1 MDSRRYSNLFF
12 KLKSN
17 NYKNN
22 DFHNKYSTEYFLNS
36 QYLHT
41 LVIINP
47 FIEYK
52 NAEKE
57 LIIRIS
63 LYCKEKNIDFI
74 VVNDKGYVTLED
86 HKLFNLN
93 IKSFP
98 VNKKITVI
106 SVHYVSKKISDHF
119 TLLTNWNPVSFMVSF
134 CKNII
139 SYDGYLS
146 SYSEPIDSFVS
157 CINDNDKFCG
167 YLNTSLPISLLEEI
181 EIIDNPR
188 IFYIGTNWDL
198 KSNHA
203 THSEQDT
210 RSKIREFLKVLDT
223 KDMINI
229 YGPKEYY
236 GFFPWKG
243 YNTYSGEIDFDGF
256 SVIKKIKETG
266 ICLALSTKQ
275 HIRSKVCSMRI
286 FEGIAAGVPIICDKN
301 PFFIK
306 YFGDNLFYIDL
317 TNIKDDIVK
326 IQEYIDYFK
335 NNKNDVL
342 KKINTCREIFIKKFS
357 FDVQFANIINKI
369 RKKDVIKI

>member
-1 MDSRRYSNLFF
+1 MSSRRYSNYFF
-12 KLKSN
+12 KIKSN

-22 DFHNKYSTEYFLNS
+22 DFHNTYANEYFLNS

-41 LVIINP
+41 LVIMSP
-47 FIEYK
+47 CVTYK

-63 LYCKEKNIDFI
+63 LYCQEKNIDFI
-74 VVNDKGYVTLED
+74 EIDGKGHVVLEN
-86 HKLFNLN
+86 HELFNLN
-93 IKSFP
+93 IRSFP
-98 VNKKITVI
+98 VNNKITVI
-106 SVHYVSKKISDHF
+106 SVHELNKKLSDHY
-119 TLLTNWNPVSFMVSF
+119 TLLACWNPVSFITPN
-134 CKNII
+134 CLNIR

-146 SYSEPIDSFVS
+146 SYSESIDSFVS
-157 CINDNDKFCG
+157 CINDNDKICG

-198 KSNHA
+198 LEVNKDSQNIV
-203 THSEQDT
+203 
-210 RSKIREFLKVLDT
+210 RGKIREFLKILDT
-223 KDMINI
+223 RDMINI
-229 YGPKEYY
+229 YGPEKIKQIYT
-236 GFFPWKG
+236 WKD

-317 TNIKDDIVK
+317 INIEDDIIK
-326 IQEYIDYFK
+326 IEEYIDYFK

-357 FDVQFANIINKI
+357 FDVQIANIINKI
-369 RKKDVIKI
+369 RKEDVIKI

>member
-1 MDSRRYSNLFF
+1 MSPIKYSNVFF
-12 KLKSN
+12 KIKSK

-22 DFHNKYSTEYFLNS
+22 DVHKEYSSEYFLNS

-41 LVIINP
+41 LVIMSP
-47 FIEYK
+47 FVTYK

-57 LIIRIS
+57 LLIRIS
-63 LYCKEKNIDFI
+63 LYCEEKNIDFI
-74 VVNDKGYVTLED
+74 EIDGKGRVVLKNHE
-86 HKLFNLN
+86 LFNLN
-93 IKSFP
+93 IRSLP
-98 VNKKITVI
+98 INNKITVI
-106 SVHYVSKKISDHF
+106 SVHQLNKKLSDHY
-119 TLLTNWNPVSFMVSF
+119 TLLACWNPVSFMTSH
-134 CKNII
+134 CLNIR

-146 SYSEPIDSFVS
+146 SYSEPIDSFIS
-157 CINDNDKFCG
+157 CINDNDKIYG

-188 IFYIGTNWDL
+188 IFYIGINWDL
-198 KSNHA
+198 LSSQS
-203 THSEQDT
+203 TSYEQDV
-210 RSKIREFLKVLDT
+210 RGKIREFLKILDA

-229 YGPKEYY
+229 YGPKKFN

-266 ICLALSTKQ
+266 ICLALSTQQ

-317 TNIKDDIVK
+317 INIEDDIIK
-326 IQEYIDYFK
+326 IEEYIDYFK

-357 FDVQFANIINKI
+357 FDVQIANIINKI
-369 RKKDVIKI
+369 RKEDVIKI

>member
-1 MDSRRYSNLFF
+1 MSSRRYHNYFF
-12 KLKSN
+12 KTTSK

-22 DFHNKYSTEYFLNS
+22 DINNNYSNEYFLNS

-41 LVIINP
+41 LVIMSP
-47 FIEYK
+47 CVTYK

-57 LIIRIS
+57 LLIRIS

-74 VVNDKGYVTLED
+74 EIDGKGRVVLEN
-86 HKLFNLN
+86 HELFNLN
-93 IKSFP
+93 IRSLP
-98 VNKKITVI
+98 VNNKITVI
-106 SVHYVSKKISDHF
+106 SVHELNKKLSDHY
-119 TLLTNWNPVSFMVSF
+119 TLLACWNPVLFITSN
-134 CKNII
+134 CLNIR

-146 SYSEPIDSFVS
+146 SYSESIDSFGS

-198 KSNHA
+198 LEVNKNSQNII
-203 THSEQDT
+203 
-210 RSKIREFLKVLDT
+210 RGKIREFLKILDT
-223 KDMINI
+223 RDMINI
-229 YGPKEYY
+229 YGPEKIKKKYTWE
-236 GFFPWKG
+236 G

-266 ICLALSTKQ
+266 ICLALSTQQ

-306 YFGDNLFYIDL
+306 YFGDNVFYIDL
-317 TNIKDDIVK
+317 INIEDDIIK
-326 IQEYIDYFK
+326 IEEYIDYFK

-357 FDVQFANIINKI
+357 FDLQFANIINKI
-369 RKKDVIKI
+369 RKEDVIKI